1 MPWIQILISLNSVY
15 LNKFKIFSFK
25 VLFMYF
31 NKKAYTNIKQT
42 LQLYN
47 WMNSQH
53 SVGMEALEL
62 HPGFHSLITKYI
74 FIHLHIKNEKYITKL
89 ELEKQLALNPLS

>member
-1 MPWIQILISLNSVY
+1 
-15 LNKFKIFSFK
+15 
-25 VLFMYF
+25 
-31 NKKAYTNIKQT
+31 
-42 LQLYN
+42 
-47 WMNSQH
+47 MNSQH